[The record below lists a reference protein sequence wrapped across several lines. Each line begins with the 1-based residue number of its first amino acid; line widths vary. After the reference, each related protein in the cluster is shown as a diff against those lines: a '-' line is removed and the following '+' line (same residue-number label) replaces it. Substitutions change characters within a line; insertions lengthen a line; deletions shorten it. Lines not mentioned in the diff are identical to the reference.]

1 MTSLCLKLLPKVHEK
16 DDITI
21 SEKLTNGQME
31 GLWSFDKC
39 KNPLLSQWVVGV
51 SMSLSY
57 VSGLEVHL

>member
-31 GLWSFDKC
+31 GLWSF
-39 KNPLLSQWVVGV
+39 
-51 SMSLSY
+51 
-57 VSGLEVHL
+57 